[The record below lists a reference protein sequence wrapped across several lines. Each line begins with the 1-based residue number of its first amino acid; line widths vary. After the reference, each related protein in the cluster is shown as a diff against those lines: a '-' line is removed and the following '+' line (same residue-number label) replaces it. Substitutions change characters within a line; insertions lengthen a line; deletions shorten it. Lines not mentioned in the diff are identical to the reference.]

1 MKITYY
7 DLGRRIKTARKE
19 RGLTQA
25 KLAEIVGVGNTHISH
40 IETGKTIPSF
50 ELVVNVMNALDLTP
64 NELIRGY
71 VDNENTNI
79 LLQKELA
86 GILEDCSASE
96 LKFLSGCLVTLKSLL
111 RSYETERAE

>member
-19 RGLTQA
+19 KGLTQA
-25 KLAEIVGVGNTHISH
+25 KLAEMVGVGNTHISH

-64 NELIRGY
+64 NELI
-71 VDNENTNI
+71 NENTNI

-96 LKFLSGCLVTLKSLL
+96 LKFLSGCLVTLKALL
-111 RSYETERAE
+111 RGYETERAQ